1 MHVYMS
7 IYAYDIISEKI
18 LDMHTYLY
26 IRKDT
31 NLYIYIYTYIHIYIF
46 SHKYKYIYIFTYMHI
61 VTFVLGGLNCA
72 KQMGVSQC

>member
-31 NLYIYIYTYIHIYIF
+31 NLYIYIYIYIYL
-46 SHKYKYIYIFTYMHI
+46 HININMYIFTYMHI